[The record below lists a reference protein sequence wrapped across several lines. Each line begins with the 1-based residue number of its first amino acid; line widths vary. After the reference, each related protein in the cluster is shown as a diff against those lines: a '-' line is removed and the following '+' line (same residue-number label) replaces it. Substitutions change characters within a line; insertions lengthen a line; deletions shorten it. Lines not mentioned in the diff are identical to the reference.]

1 MDNRG
6 ISFQKLL
13 GSMVWHL
20 SCDDLYMI
28 IYDLYIKI
36 CSWSGF
42 FLGLDERANEG
53 APRGPCGRAYIFK
66 QPLYVVVHIL
76 L

>member
-20 SCDDLYMI
+20 SCDDLDGYAVGP
-28 IYDLYIKI
+28 DF
-36 CSWSGF
+36 SWGWMNGQTKVLQEVLADVHTFSN
-42 FLGLDERANEG
+42 GL
-53 APRGPCGRAYIFK
+53 
-66 QPLYVVVHIL
+66 LYVAVL
-76 L
+76 NYE